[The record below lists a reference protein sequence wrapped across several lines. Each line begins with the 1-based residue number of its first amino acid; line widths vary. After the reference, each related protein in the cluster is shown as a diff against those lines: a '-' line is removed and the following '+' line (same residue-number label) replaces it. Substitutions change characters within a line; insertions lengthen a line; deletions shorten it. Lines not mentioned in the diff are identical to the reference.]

1 MRIAVVTPYF
11 KEGREVLQKC
21 LASVQAQSVPA
32 DHVFLADGHP
42 QYWLEEHRHVT
53 HIELRKNV
61 GDFGDTPRSLGF
73 VVAMRGGYDLIQFLD
88 ADNVLMPDHFE
99 VVLSHF
105 RGLPEAEYPDLV
117 VARRHMLRPDGSIL
131 PVSIPEDDAGKHID
145 TSCYVFFR
153 SAFFA
158 GLKWSLIPRQ
168 LGFMDDRVF
177 FAMLT
182 HAGLQRVAFNQSKT
196 VGYTC
201 WWDSVYREA
210 GEEPPPNCKRL
221 EEHRAAAREWW
232 RTLDPHSKGVIERAL
247 GLPIILPAANG
258 ASVHE

>member
-1 MRIAVVTPYF
+1 MREYERSYEAGSDLRRDRDLCSSIRAFILLIP
-11 KEGREVLQKC
+11 Q
-21 LASVQAQSVPA
+21 VP
-32 DHVFLADGHP
+32 P
-42 QYWLEEHRHVT
+42 P
-53 HIELRKNV
+53 N
-61 GDFGDTPRSLGF
+61 
-73 VVAMRGGYDLIQFLD
+73 
-88 ADNVLMPDHFE
+88 
-99 VVLSHF
+99 
-105 RGLPEAEYPDLV
+105 
-117 VARRHMLRPDGSIL
+117 

-182 HAGLQRVAFNQSKT
+182 HAGLRRVAFNQSKT

-210 GEEPPPNCKRL
+210 GEEPPPNCKHL

-258 ASVHE
+258 ASANE